1 MDKKLVY
8 DLCVVADQYRVEN
21 EIKQRFKKVGIEI
34 IKFKDGKPQKP
45 VILLDRCI
53 NFAGFPN
60 FSDKNYSTSVLLYRF
75 LNKEQ
80 SEGLDDED
88 KNTEDEP
95 YQDDRQIF

>member
-8 DLCVVADQYRVEN
+8 DLCVVADQYRVGN
-21 EIKQRFKKVGIEI
+21 EIKQRFKKIGVEI
-34 IKFKDGKPQKP
+34 IQFKDGKPKP
-45 VILLDRCI
+45 AMLLDRHV
-53 NFAGFPN
+53 NLAGFPN
-60 FSDKNYSTSVLLYRF
+60 FSDKNHSTSILVCKF
-75 LNKEQ
+75 LNKEL